1 AEQLDLIL
9 AHVCFDRQRGG
20 LADTRQFLQRA
31 RGALHEV
38 ADTVDVEDDE
48 ILAVTVDDALELA
61 DHARVYLADATAAS
75 KAPAKRIAARSM
87 ATFPN
92 KQDRNLVDRPAA
104 TTTSGSVTPP
114 PPSARRCG
122 DDARGTPRSR
132 ARRPHPP
139 TADRPSA
146 AARRSSCESAPSR
159 CGRRQRWSFSRDS
172 GRIRRP
178 AGPRSPAP
186 AWRCRAPGRA

>member
-1 AEQLDLIL
+1 FRHDALGHLRADAGRARDRSLVAHGDGGGEIGGLEGAGHREGGPGTHAPHRLQQAEPIAPHVGAEAEQPCLIL
-9 AHVCFDRQRGG
+9 PPGGFGRQRGG

-75 KAPAKRIAARSM
+75 KAPAKSSAAKSM

-92 KQDRNLVDRPAA
+92 KQNRNL
-104 TTTSGSVTPP
+104 
-114 PPSARRCG
+114 
-122 DDARGTPRSR
+122 
-132 ARRPHPP
+132 
-139 TADRPSA
+139 
-146 AARRSSCESAPSR
+146 
-159 CGRRQRWSFSRDS
+159 
-172 GRIRRP
+172 
-178 AGPRSPAP
+178 
-186 AWRCRAPGRA
+186 